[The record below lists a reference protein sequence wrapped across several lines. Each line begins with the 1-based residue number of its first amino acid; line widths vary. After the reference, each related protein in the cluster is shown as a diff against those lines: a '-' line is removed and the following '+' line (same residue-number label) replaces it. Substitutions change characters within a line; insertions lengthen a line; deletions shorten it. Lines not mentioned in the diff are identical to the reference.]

1 MRFVSLAAFVIIT
14 ITLVMAETTPP
25 GHPTW
30 AKDWQAAL
38 NYTIL
43 ATGDSTQGLYLVSS
57 TSSAEVVVLANG
69 HLDALCSSSNIAKAG
84 ETCVNLSTKTIRWLY
99 HPSPSGE
106 ITCCACC
113 HVKSSPGCGALSGKW
128 LDNAVYQDQVVFQG
142 TPSYKWLIMGEDPNY
157 YYETVSGSFPLGLN
171 NSNSELYVWDVAS
184 YTTQID
190 IALLSVPSACDP
202 SIPCPGDCSQL

>member
-1 MRFVSLAAFVIIT
+1 MGTPLVSGMRFVSLAVFVIIT

-25 GHPTW
+25 AHPTW

-43 ATGDSTQGLYLVSS
+43 ATGGSTQGLYLVSS

-99 HPSPSGE
+99 PPSPSGE
-106 ITCCACC
+106 ITCCA
-113 HVKSSPGCGALSGKW
+113 
-128 LDNAVYQDQVVFQG
+128 
-142 TPSYKWLIMGEDPNY
+142 
-157 YYETVSGSFPLGLN
+157 
-171 NSNSELYVWDVAS
+171 
-184 YTTQID
+184 
-190 IALLSVPSACDP
+190 
-202 SIPCPGDCSQL
+202 